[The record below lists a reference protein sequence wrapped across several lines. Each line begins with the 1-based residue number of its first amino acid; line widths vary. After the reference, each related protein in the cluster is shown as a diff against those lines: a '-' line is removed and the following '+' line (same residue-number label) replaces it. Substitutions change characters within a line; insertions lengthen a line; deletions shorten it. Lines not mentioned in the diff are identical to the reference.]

1 MKSDYEKLRNSPI
14 MDNEYLHNKILLL
27 IKELEGLGD
36 DRAKLISMHFPLPLF
51 EVLRKFGFSKERDE
65 EKIKKLRKP
74 KNKIFH
80 LQRDLFSDRA

>member
-1 MKSDYEKLRNSPI
+1 
-14 MDNEYLHNKILLL
+14 
-27 IKELEGLGD
+27 
-36 DRAKLISMHFPLPLF
+36 MHFPLPLY

-80 LQRDLFSDRA
+80 LQRDLFSERA